1 MAKAPRGPKVK
12 DTKLTFGEST
22 DTFRP
27 KIGQLRKTEFG
38 SILAKQKKK
47 FKEEGDSYIFGETMV
62 KYFDRVR
69 KGYNY
74 TEENLKKEQIR
85 KPVIDYIFNYG
96 LSLDGLRDMGFDEIN
111 DFQKVTSQYLS
122 DLKKSG
128 LNDKESTVVTNLV
141 GGVNE
146 RLKDLLGVT
155 TRLKFGVKD
164 FLKQFAPLK
173 LLQRYAPGPVADFAQ
188 KIESRKDQAERQQQQ
203 TRRALIKSGR
213 KSGSIST
220 ASSDFGPSLDT
231 ESGREEIANRTAMSN
246 ALTGGIKTPSFD
258 KETMIEEER
267 ESDAQ
272 FGETKTILE
281 KILEA
286 QLETNELLGGDKKAD
301 SPGFFTNA
309 VDTVKDNATEII
321 GAGAGIAGLKYRK
334 KIASMFGK
342 MFKGF
347 GIATPLAT
355 KMINYGAPKDDL
367 KGSAD
372 DKDKDKKKQKLKDG
386 QKQLSKSKNILKKST
401 SLVKGVLKPLAP
413 IIATYDAV
421 TGFLNAEEILQ
432 AAPEETLTWYEKSI
446 AGLSKALDSFTFGAL
461 DASKTARFLTGRRTE
476 EEKLEDRANIPPI
489 YGNPSVD
496 EGASVGMDSYVSTQ
510 KADEIMAEN
519 MSKNVEAQASII
531 NSNNTVNSNNVTN
544 NISNTQKGS
553 SDSVPLTP
561 ENLANEL
568 LTNSY

>member
-1 MAKAPRGPKVK
+1 MAKAPTGPKVK

-22 DTFRP
+22 DTFTP
-27 KIGQLRKTEFG
+27 KIGQLRKTEFK
-38 SILAKQKKK
+38 SILGKQKQK
-47 FKEEGDSYIFGETMV
+47 FKQEGDSYVFGETMV

-213 KSGSIST
+213 KGGSIST
-220 ASSDFGPSLDT
+220 ASSDLGPSLDT
-231 ESGREEIANRTAMSN
+231 ESGREEIASKTAMSD
-246 ALTGGIKTPSFD
+246 ALTGGVKTPSLD

-286 QLETNELLGGDKKAD
+286 QLETNELLGDDKKAD
-301 SPGFFTNA
+301 GPGFLAEA
-309 VDTVKDNATEII
+309 VDTVKDVAPEAAG
-321 GAGAGIAGLKYRK
+321 GAAILYRK
-334 KIASMFGK
+334 KIAGMVGK
-342 MFKGF
+342 MLKGF
-347 GIATPLAT
+347 GIATPIAT
-355 KMINYGAPKDDL
+355 KLLNYSKPPSDL
-367 KGSAD
+367 KGGAD
-372 DKDKDKKKQKLKDG
+372 NNDTDKKKQKLKDG
-386 QKQLSKSKNILKKST
+386 QKQLSKSKSVLKKST
-401 SLVKGVLKPLAP
+401 SFAKGILKPLAP

-421 TGFLNAEEILQ
+421 TGFMNADEILQ

-476 EEKLEDRANIPPI
+476 EEKLEDGANIPSI
-489 YGNPSVD
+489 SGNPSVD

-510 KADEIMAEN
+510 KADEIMSEN
-519 MSKNVEAQASII
+519 MSKNVEAQASIV
-531 NSNNTVNSNNVTN
+531 NSNNIIGSGNVTN
-544 NISNTQKGS
+544 NISNTQRGS

>member
-27 KIGQLRKTEFG
+27 KIGQLRKTEFK
-38 SILAKQKKK
+38 SILGKQKQK
-47 FKEEGDSYIFGETMV
+47 FKQEGDSYIFGETMV

-213 KSGSIST
+213 KGGSIST

-231 ESGREEIANRTAMSN
+231 ESGREEIASRTAMSD
-246 ALTGGIKTPSFD
+246 ALTGGVKTPSFN

-301 SPGFFTNA
+301 GPGFLAEA
-309 VDTVKDNATEII
+309 VDTVKDVAPEAAG
-321 GAGAGIAGLKYRK
+321 GAAILYRK
-334 KIASMFGK
+334 KIAGMVGK
-342 MFKGF
+342 MLKGF
-347 GIATPLAT
+347 GIATPIAT
-355 KMINYGAPKDDL
+355 KLLNYSKPPSDL
-367 KGSAD
+367 KGGAD
-372 DKDKDKKKQKLKDG
+372 NNDTDKKKQKLKDG
-386 QKQLSKSKNILKKST
+386 QKQLSKSKSVLKKST
-401 SLVKGVLKPLAP
+401 SFAKGILKPLAP

-421 TGFLNAEEILQ
+421 TGFMNADEILQ

-476 EEKLEDRANIPPI
+476 EEKLEDGANIPSI
-489 YGNPSVD
+489 SGNPSVD

-519 MSKNVEAQASII
+519 MSKNVEAQASIV
-531 NSNNTVNSNNVTN
+531 NSNNIIGSGNVTN
-544 NISNTQKGS
+544 NISNTQRGS

>member
-27 KIGQLRKTEFG
+27 KIGQLRKTEFK
-38 SILAKQKKK
+38 SILGKQKKK

-231 ESGREEIANRTAMSN
+231 ESGREEIASRTAMSD
-246 ALTGGIKTPSFD
+246 ALTGGVKTPSFN

-301 SPGFFTNA
+301 GPGFFA
-309 VDTVKDNATEII
+309 EAADTVKDVGLPVGGT
-321 GAGAGIAGLKYRK
+321 GAAIYYRK
-334 KIASMFGK
+334 KIAGMVGK
-342 MFKGF
+342 MLKGF
-347 GIATPLAT
+347 GIATPTAT
-355 KMINYGAPKDDL
+355 KLLNYSKPPSDVKGGADNNDT
-367 KGSAD
+367 
-372 DKDKDKKKQKLKDG
+372 DKKKQKLKDG
-386 QKQLSKSKNILKKST
+386 QKQLSKSKSVLKKST
-401 SLVKGVLKPLAP
+401 SFAKGILKPLAP

-421 TGFLNAEEILQ
+421 TGFMNADEILQ

-476 EEKLEDRANIPPI
+476 EEKLEDRANIPSI

-510 KADEIMAEN
+510 KADEIMSEN
-519 MSKNVEAQASII
+519 MSKNVEAQASIV

-544 NISNTQKGS
+544 NISNTQRGS

>member
-27 KIGQLRKTEFG
+27 KIGQLRKTEFK
-38 SILAKQKKK
+38 SILGKQKQK

-128 LNDKESTVVTNLV
+128 LSDKESTVVTNLV

-301 SPGFFTNA
+301 GPGFFANV
-309 VDTVKDNATEII
+309 VDKAKDIAPEAAT
-321 GAGAGIAGLKYRK
+321 AGAGLLYRK
-334 KIASMFGK
+334 KLVGMLGKTLKGLGIAS
-342 MFKGF
+342 
-347 GIATPLAT
+347 TLST
-355 KMINYGAPKDDL
+355 KMINYGTPQTDL
-367 KGSAD
+367 KGGAD
-372 DKDKDKKKQKLKDG
+372 NNDTDKKKQKLKDG
-386 QKQLSKSKNILKKST
+386 QKKLSKSKSVLKKAT
-401 SLVKGVLKPLAP
+401 SFAKGFLKPLAP

-421 TGFLNAEEILQ
+421 TGFMNADEILQ

-476 EEKLEDRANIPPI
+476 EEKLEDRTNIPPI
-489 YGNPSVD
+489 SGNPSVD

-544 NISNTQKGS
+544 NISNTQRGS
-553 SDSVPLTP
+553 SDSIPLTP

>member
-1 MAKAPRGPKVK
+1 
-12 DTKLTFGEST
+12 
-22 DTFRP
+22 
-27 KIGQLRKTEFG
+27 
-38 SILAKQKKK
+38 
-47 FKEEGDSYIFGETMV
+47 
-62 KYFDRVR
+62 
-69 KGYNY
+69 
-74 TEENLKKEQIR
+74 
-85 KPVIDYIFNYG
+85 
-96 LSLDGLRDMGFDEIN
+96 
-111 DFQKVTSQYLS
+111 
-122 DLKKSG
+122 
-128 LNDKESTVVTNLV
+128 
-141 GGVNE
+141 
-146 RLKDLLGVT
+146 
-155 TRLKFGVKD
+155 
-164 FLKQFAPLK
+164 
-173 LLQRYAPGPVADFAQ
+173 
-188 KIESRKDQAERQQQQ
+188 
-203 TRRALIKSGR
+203 
-213 KSGSIST
+213 
-220 ASSDFGPSLDT
+220 
-231 ESGREEIANRTAMSN
+231 
-246 ALTGGIKTPSFD
+246 
-258 KETMIEEER
+258 MIEEER

-401 SLVKGVLKPLAP
+401 SFAKGILKPLAP

>member
-38 SILAKQKKK
+38 SILAKQKQK
-47 FKEEGDSYIFGETMV
+47 FKQEGDSYIFGETMV

-231 ESGREEIANRTAMSN
+231 ESGREEIASRTAMSN

-301 SPGFFTNA
+301 GDGPGFFANVVDKAKDVAPEAA
-309 VDTVKDNATEII
+309 V
-321 GAGAGIAGLKYRK
+321 GAGVLYRK
-334 KIASMFGK
+334 KLASMFGK
-342 MFKGF
+342 TLKGL
-347 GIATPLAT
+347 GIASTLST
-355 KMINYGAPKDDL
+355 KMINYGTPQTDL
-367 KGSAD
+367 KGGAD
-372 DKDKDKKKQKLKDG
+372 NNDTDKKKQKLKDG
-386 QKQLSKSKNILKKST
+386 QKQLSKSKSVLKKST
-401 SLVKGVLKPLAP
+401 SFAKGILKPLAP

-421 TGFLNAEEILQ
+421 TGFMNADEILQ

-476 EEKLEDRANIPPI
+476 EEKLEDRANIPSI
-489 YGNPSVD
+489 SGNPSVD

-544 NISNTQKGS
+544 NISNTQRGS
-553 SDSVPLTP
+553 SNSVPLTP

>member
-27 KIGQLRKTEFG
+27 NIGQLRKTEFG
-38 SILAKQKKK
+38 SILAKQKQK

-231 ESGREEIANRTAMSN
+231 ESGREEIASRTAMSN

-301 SPGFFTNA
+301 GPGFLANIVDKAKDVAPEAA
-309 VDTVKDNATEII
+309 VGT
-321 GAGAGIAGLKYRK
+321 GLLFRK
-334 KIASMFGK
+334 RLASMFGK
-342 MFKGF
+342 TLKGLS
-347 GIATPLAT
+347 IATPLAT
-355 KMINYGAPKDDL
+355 KLINYGTPQTDL
-367 KGSAD
+367 KGGAD
-372 DKDKDKKKQKLKDG
+372 NNDTDKKKQKLKDG
-386 QKQLSKSKNILKKST
+386 QKQLSKSKSVLKKST
-401 SLVKGVLKPLAP
+401 SLVKGILKPLAP

-421 TGFLNAEEILQ
+421 TGFMNADEILQ

-476 EEKLEDRANIPPI
+476 EEKLEDRVNISPI
-489 YGNPSVD
+489 SGNPSID

-544 NISNTQKGS
+544 NISNTQRGS
-553 SDSVPLTP
+553 SDSIPLTP

>member
-27 KIGQLRKTEFG
+27 KIGQLRKTEFK
-38 SILAKQKKK
+38 SILGKQKQK

-173 LLQRYAPGPVADFAQ
+173 LLQRYAPGPVSDFAQ

-231 ESGREEIANRTAMSN
+231 ESGREEIASRTAMSN

-301 SPGFFTNA
+301 GPGFLADA
-309 VDTVKDNATEII
+309 VDTVKDVAPAAGIG
-321 GAGAGIAGLKYRK
+321 GAGFLFRK
-334 KIASMFGK
+334 KLASMFGK
-342 MFKGF
+342 TLKGL
-347 GIATPLAT
+347 GIASTLST
-355 KMINYGAPKDDL
+355 KMINYGTPQTDL
-367 KGSAD
+367 KGGAD
-372 DKDKDKKKQKLKDG
+372 NNDTDKKKQKLKDG
-386 QKQLSKSKNILKKST
+386 QKQLSKSKSVLKKST
-401 SLVKGVLKPLAP
+401 SFAKGILKPLAP

-421 TGFLNAEEILQ
+421 TGFMNADEILQ

-461 DASKTARFLTGRRTE
+461 NASKTARFLTGRRTE
-476 EEKLEDRANIPPI
+476 EEKLEDRANIPSI

-496 EGASVGMDSYVSTQ
+496 EGASVGVDSYVSTQ
-510 KADEIMAEN
+510 KADEIMTEN
-519 MSKNVEAQASII
+519 MSKNVEAQASIV

-544 NISNTQKGS
+544 NISNTQRGS
-553 SDSVPLTP
+553 SESVPLTP